1 MSNAWAA
8 RPTAAQRMAEQV
20 QRVFD
25 PAGAEQRR
33 GVQDRAQLPGTE
45 ASVCSANATV
55 RSSRVLSKLWV
66 MSRIRKL
73 NRVP

>member
-1 MSNAWAA
+1 MPGPPG
-8 RPTAAQRMAEQV
+8 RRLAQRMAEQV

-25 PAGAEQRR
+25 PAGASV
-33 GVQDRAQLPGTE
+33 GQDAAKPP
-45 ASVCSANATV
+45 VCSANATV

-73 NRVP
+73 NGVP